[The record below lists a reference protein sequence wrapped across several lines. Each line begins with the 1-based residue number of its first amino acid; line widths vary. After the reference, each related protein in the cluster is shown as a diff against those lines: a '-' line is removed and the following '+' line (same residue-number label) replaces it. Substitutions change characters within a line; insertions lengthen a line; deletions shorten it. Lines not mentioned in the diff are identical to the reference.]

1 MKKLIKL
8 FLIIIFS
15 FMFIDN
21 INASDTELKTAG
33 VQDSSFEE
41 MIKGFDESYKPYLRY
56 LHTIHPEW
64 KFTPMNTGLD
74 FNTSVIEE
82 KKVSSI
88 EISSGKCE
96 QNPYFETESGWCI
109 ANDDTTKY
117 YLDSRNF
124 LSERYIF
131 MFQNLN
137 NDDKY
142 DEKTVQSVLNGSIM
156 SGLSA
161 LDSQTFASIF
171 VEAGNYANV
180 SPIYL
185 ASLSLQEVG
194 RGGTNTE
201 GTAFEYNGI
210 NYDGLFNFFNIGAY
224 SSESN
229 PMKAGLVFANGGS
242 DGTKTSYLRPW
253 TSPKKAIMGGASY
266 IGEGYIASTQNT
278 MYLKK
283 FNVSPK
289 STYIYAHQYQAN
301 LAAPMSEASKIYN
314 SLKENKL
321 LDRPYNFVIPQY
333 YNMPN
338 GTLLPNDN
346 NNNNNESVTPV
357 KPSFLSILNART
369 TGGYL
374 RGYQV
379 GTTIGAIKGIVGTKA
394 NVEIKSNGNLL
405 NDENVIGTGCTIDI
419 SNNDGSDSYTYVMY
433 GDLNGDGEINSAD
446 LLKLRKYLIGS
457 ESLDGAYKSSAYI
470 NEDSEINSADLL
482 KLRQYLI
489 GTSTINQ

>member
-1 MKKLIKL
+1 MKKLKIL
-8 FLIIIFS
+8 LIFVFS
-15 FMFIDN
+15 FLFIN
-21 INASDTELKTAG
+21 NVSALDTDLNTAG
-33 VQDSSFEE
+33 VQDSAFES
-41 MIKGFDESYKPYLRY
+41 MISGFDESYKPYLRY
-56 LHTIHPEW
+56 LHTIHPNW
-64 KFTPMNTGLD
+64 KFTPMNTNLD

-88 EISSGKCE
+88 NISSGKCE
-96 QNPYFETESGWCI
+96 QNPFYETESGWCI

-142 DEKTVQSVLNGSIM
+142 DEATVQSILNGSIM
-156 SGLSA
+156 SGISA

-180 SPIYL
+180 SPLYL
-185 ASLSLQEVG
+185 ASLSMQEVG
-194 RGGTNTE
+194 RGGTNTN
-201 GTAFEYNGI
+201 GTPFEYNGI
-210 NYDGLFNFFNIGAY
+210 NYSGLFNFFNIGAY

-242 DGTKTSYLRPW
+242 NGSSTSYLRPW

-266 IGEGYIASTQNT
+266 IGQGYIASTQNT

-289 STYIYAHQYQAN
+289 SRYIYAHQYQAN
-301 LAAPMSEASKIYN
+301 LAAPMSEASKIFN
-314 SLKENKL
+314 GLKSNNL

-338 GTLLPNDN
+338 GTLVPTGDN
-346 NNNNNESVTPV
+346 NNSGQTI

-369 TGGYL
+369 TAGYL

-379 GTTIGAIKGIVGTKA
+379 GTTIGTIKNLVGNNA
-394 NVEIKSNGNLL
+394 VVVIKNAGGNIMDDG
-405 NDENVIGTGCTIDI
+405 NIIGTGYTINI
-419 SNNDGSDSYTYVMY
+419 SNSDGSDTYTYVMY

-457 ESLDGAYKSSAYI
+457 EGLDGAFKSSAYI
-470 NEDSEINSADLL
+470 NSDGEINSADLL
-482 KLRQYLI
+482 NLRQYLI
-489 GTSTINQ
+489 GTNTINQ